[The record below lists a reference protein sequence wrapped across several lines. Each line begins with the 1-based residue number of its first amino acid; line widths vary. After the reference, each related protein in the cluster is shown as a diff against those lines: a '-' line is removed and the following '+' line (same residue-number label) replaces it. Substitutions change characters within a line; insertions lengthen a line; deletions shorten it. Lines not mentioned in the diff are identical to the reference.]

1 MKRRDEKLCFQCGG
15 PFGTG
20 PRFPEKSLRA
30 VILVEDE
37 LINEDG
43 EITRK
48 KTETGTEED
57 DNEAVDLILGVAW
70 LATLGEVK
78 VNWKSQTMKFVQQGQ
93 VVEVKGDPGYL
104 ED

>member
-37 LINEDG
+37 PINEDG

-57 DNEAVDLILGVAW
+57 DNEAGVGVRK
-70 LATLGEVK
+70 LVG
-78 VNWKSQTMKFVQQGQ
+78 
-93 VVEVKGDPGYL
+93 VETNGRRGWRFGIWR
-104 ED
+104 